1 MTTHYMKAEGGLHQ
15 RIWFAKAGR
24 GTHQDIGISPVA
36 EQHLANGT
44 YSFSLAGFDP
54 FEMDLK
60 EATAAGKEHSL
71 YPGMGAQFGAQIW
84 RMAHEAQ
91 VGDYVFLESE
101 NHNLHAVGVIT
112 GPYRLFEEDYNE
124 TTLTKEGLHA
134 VPVLWYPI
142 KNGHGVIQLGRLD
155 NAVFRN
161 IIEKEKLVDL
171 LFDLTRP
178 YIANGLYR
186 PGQSPARP
194 GKPASQ
200 TSGSLAAEPAAQP
213 TPAPPPPAPVMP
225 DALTTP
231 IHVARSG
238 GFIYENIDDARLVA
252 LIRDKQVIGTDDYF
266 RHGMRSWMKVS
277 QYALMKGIPLQ

>member
-60 EATAAGKEHSL
+60 EATAAGKENSL

-91 VGDYVFLESE
+91 VGDYIFLESE

-112 GPYRLFEEDYNE
+112 GPYQLFAEDYNE
-124 TTLTKEGLHA
+124 TTLTREGLHA

-155 NAVFRN
+155 NAVFRD
-161 IIEKEKLVDL
+161 IMGKEKLVNL
-171 LFDLTRP
+171 LFDLTQP
-178 YIANGLYR
+178 YIANGLYK
-186 PGQSPARP
+186 PGQSPAHLHQGQDR
-194 GKPASQ
+194 Q
-200 TSGSLAAEPAAQP
+200 HQQRLVRHHTL
-213 TPAPPPPAPVMP
+213 PAP
-225 DALTTP
+225 
-231 IHVARSG
+231 
-238 GFIYENIDDARLVA
+238 
-252 LIRDKQVIGTDDYF
+252 RDLQIQQVILFSVGHAPPLPNDKPWATRQTIAGD
-266 RHGMRSWMKVS
+266 RS
-277 QYALMKGIPLQ
+277 Y